1 MRGEDE
7 RARAEEAGQPV
18 HADLPHLGPFLL
30 ASVSTYLSRPL
41 LAKASGSVLTACVVA
56 ARLIVDEGHEV
67 LCDDYAQKKTNFYI
81 VRALPL

>member
-30 ASVSTYLSRPL
+30 ASVSTHLSRPSSQRVWL
-41 LAKASGSVLTACVVA
+41 SPD
-56 ARLIVDEGHEV
+56 RLRRRRQVDCGRG
-67 LCDDYAQKKTNFYI
+67 A
-81 VRALPL
+81 